1 MLLQDVSAQRLNVT
15 EGAGPTPTAAPS
27 AGQAKVA
34 TTSKASMAPGGEQ
47 AAVGTGGY
55 RLALQPVHPSLP
67 PFADAL
73 RADAAA
79 PTDSADQHARKR
91 EMEGSLDVS
100 GTVSCFL
107 QAALSACN
115 LLCVCGVDCV

>member
-1 MLLQDVSAQRLNVT
+1 MFAHRLDVT
-15 EGAGPTPTAAPS
+15 EGADSAPTAAPS

-34 TTSKASMAPGGEQ
+34 TTGKASTEAGGEQ
-47 AAVGTGGY
+47 GAGAGGD
-55 RLALQPVHPSLP
+55 RLAVHPSLP

-91 EMEGSLDVS
+91 KMEGSLDVS
-100 GTVSCFL
+100 GTTSCFL
-107 QAALSACN
+107 QAALVLAQRLSSP
-115 LLCVCGVDCV
+115 LCMWCRRP